1 MMVVWARIVAV
12 EVKGN
17 DQTLKFILKL
27 EPTEYSEKVEVSG
40 EKKSQDDS
48 NIFDLSSWT
57 DGVPL
62 WERALSEQYFLEEG
76 IG

>member
-1 MMVVWARIVAV
+1 M

-17 DQTLKFILKL
+17 DQILKCILKL
-27 EPTEYSEKVEVSG
+27 ELTEYSEKVEVSG

-57 DGVPL
+57 DGVTL
-62 WERALSEQYFLEEG
+62 WKHALSEQYFLEEG

>member
-1 MMVVWARIVAV
+1 MASNGSRRK
-12 EVKGN
+12 EN
-17 DQTLKFILKL
+17 
-27 EPTEYSEKVEVSG
+27 
-40 EKKSQDDS
+40 QDDS

-62 WERALSEQYFLEEG
+62 GKHALSEQYFLEEG